1 MTTALRRVIAR
12 ADIVLLVAL
21 AYLPTLASAPGQ
33 MPSDTKLYLYL
44 DPGRLVSDAPWSW
57 DTRQFGGWVPHQTIS
72 YLWPSGPWY
81 WLFETLGVPVWI
93 AHRLWLGTL
102 LVAGGLG
109 VRWLARRLGLPVA
122 GALVAALI
130 YQLSPYILPYVSR
143 TSLMLLPW
151 AALGWLIGLTL
162 LAAQRGGW
170 RHPAIIAI
178 LLATVGAPNATAILM
193 IAPGPVL
200 WLVHATIQRDIDWR
214 RALATAGRIG
224 ALALLTAL
232 WWMSMLS
239 VQGRYGADVLGY
251 SESLEAVSATAR
263 APETIRGMGYWLAYV
278 RDPFAATTTAAL
290 DYMSSPGLIV
300 TSFALVTIGAAGL
313 AITRWSQR
321 RFAAALVLV
330 GTVLAVGVYPIN
342 DPSPLMSML
351 ASNSRSAPALAL
363 RSSTRAL
370 PLSTLGLALGAGAF
384 VVALS
389 GWLRRRSG
397 RASRFAALPAALAGV
412 LAVVNVP
419 VVWTAGF
426 VDPALARDDELPS
439 SWLDAAAALDDLEPG
454 FRVLQVPGTEFGAYR
469 WGYTVDPPL
478 PGLTE
483 RPLLTRDLLPLGTPA
498 LMDALFALDDRFQQR
513 IVEPES
519 IAPLARLFGA
529 DTVVVTGDVA
539 FDRFRTP
546 RPEPTAALFANGVPG
561 LGEPIRFGAPFVNEP
576 DVPMID
582 EESLS
587 QPSVG
592 TPVAPIELVPVT
604 DAVPIIRAA
613 TRSVLVAGN
622 GDGIVDAAAAGLIDG
637 TEVLRAAGALSG
649 DDLAAAAQDAALLI
663 ATDTNRRR
671 AHQWRGSQDVVGFTE
686 DDDLEQPDLLRVDPA
701 DQRLPVFG
709 PEPSPAE
716 TVAVQR
722 GPVRARATAYGEPFA
737 YRPEDRAVMAI
748 DGDPTTAWRVADRAD
763 PTGEAIELTLDD
775 PTGTLQLVQPL
786 DPTTNRWI
794 TGLTVEVDGGAPTPL
809 LLDGTSRS
817 DAGQTIVLPTAGR
830 VITLT
835 ITTIGEDLTRLPA
848 GPDGVGFAEIRTGA
862 GPTEEVVRLPPQL
875 TADSTSDQPLAIVM
889 TRLRTRATDRWRS
902 DPEPRLRREFEL
914 DRARDAD
921 VELTARLSARASDQV
936 LADLLGITGPI
947 SSERLTGVP
956 AAAGWAAT
964 DGDPATAWTSP
975 FGHTVGAS
983 VELPTSTIAA
993 GDRLAIRQPGDAVH
1007 AMITEI
1013 EVAGIDGTSGVRL
1026 PVPPPD
1032 ADGASTL
1039 VVPAGIEGGVR
1050 LTVTATDGALTQDRR
1065 YGELTPLPVAINEIE
1080 LPGLART
1087 NVPARFDTGCR
1098 DDLVA
1103 IDGEPL
1109 PISVSGS
1116 VGVALAT
1123 STVDVSVCGDE
1134 SLALAAGTHDVRS
1147 EPGGLTG
1154 IDIDRIVLR
1163 SPGADGTPASVAPP
1177 EQPIP
1182 VDVEPARTR
1191 REVTVGACPLGCW
1204 LVSGE
1209 GYNTGWSAELSGASL
1224 GEPEQLAGGIS
1235 GWRLPPANAAQTI
1248 LLTWTPQPTVTVGL
1262 VLSVLGVLLSLGII
1276 AATQRARFVHRPV
1289 DSPVL
1294 VAGRGRASPRAALTV
1309 GAIAT
1314 VLAALVVDIRAGLI
1328 VLLAAAVTCGV
1339 LRRPRLLGV
1348 LATAIIA
1355 LCGAVIARRVFLYD
1369 LPPGFDWLA
1378 NVTDLHRP
1386 VLTSVVLLAAAAA
1399 APREAGSTGSELP
1412 SRPSG

>member
-1 MTTALRRVIAR
+1 MTAALRRVIAR
-12 ADIVLLVAL
+12 ADILLLAAL
-21 AYLPTLASAPGQ
+21 AYLPTLASSPGQ

-109 VRWLARRLGLPVA
+109 VRWLARRLGLPAA

-151 AALGWLIGLTL
+151 AALGWLIGLTM

-170 RHPAIIAI
+170 RHPAIIA
-178 LLATVGAPNATAILM
+178 LVLATVGAPNATAILM

-200 WLVHATIQRDIDWR
+200 WLLHATVQREIDWR

-300 TSFALVTIGAAGL
+300 TSFTLVTVGAAGL

-321 RFAAALVLV
+321 RFAAVLVLV
-330 GTVLAVGVYPIN
+330 GTVLAVGVYPID

-384 VVALS
+384 VAALA
-389 GWLRRRSG
+389 GWLRRRPG
-397 RASRFAALPAALAGV
+397 RRASRFAAVPAALVGV
-412 LAVVNVP
+412 VAVVNVP

-439 SWLDAAAALDDLEPG
+439 SWVEAAAALDALEPG
-454 FRVLQVPGTEFGAYR
+454 FRVLQLPGTEFGAYR

-498 LMDALFALDDRFQQR
+498 LMDTLFALDDRFQQR
-513 IVEPES
+513 IVEPAS
-519 IAPLARLFGA
+519 IAPLARLFGV
-529 DTVVVTGDVA
+529 DTIVITGDVA

-546 RPEPTAALFANGVPG
+546 RPEPTSALFADGLPG
-561 LGEPIRFGAPFVNEP
+561 LGEPIRFGTPFVNEP

-587 QPSVG
+587 QAGSRRPGGADRARAGDRSG
-592 TPVAPIELVPVT
+592 ADHPGG
-604 DAVPIIRAA
+604 DAFGPR
-613 TRSVLVAGN
+613 RRN

-649 DDLAAAAQDAALLI
+649 DDLAAAADDASLLI

-686 DDDLEQPDLLRVDPA
+686 DDDLERPDLLRVDPA

-709 PEPSPAE
+709 PGPSPAE

-722 GPVRARATAYGEPFA
+722 GPVRARVTAYGEPFA

-748 DGDPTTAWRVADRAD
+748 DGDLATAWRVADRAD

-775 PTGTLQLVQPL
+775 PSDTLVLVQPL

-794 TGLTVEVDGGAPTPL
+794 TGVDRGG
-809 LLDGTSRS
+809 R
-817 DAGQTIVLPTAGR
+817 R
-830 VITLT
+830 
-835 ITTIGEDLTRLPA
+835 R
-848 GPDGVGFAEIRTGA
+848 R
-862 GPTEEVVRLPPQL
+862 
-875 TADSTSDQPLAIVM
+875 AD
-889 TRLRTRATDRWRS
+889 
-902 DPEPRLRREFEL
+902 
-914 DRARDAD
+914 
-921 VELTARLSARASDQV
+921 
-936 LADLLGITGPI
+936 
-947 SSERLTGVP
+947 
-956 AAAGWAAT
+956 AAGARR
-964 DGDPATAWTSP
+964 D
-975 FGHTVGAS
+975 
-983 VELPTSTIAA
+983 IADRHRPDHRAPGGRA
-993 GDRLAIRQPGDAVH
+993 GDH
-1007 AMITEI
+1007 A
-1013 EVAGIDGTSGVRL
+1013 D
-1026 PVPPPD
+1026 D
-1032 ADGASTL
+1032 HD
-1039 VVPAGIEGGVR
+1039 
-1050 LTVTATDGALTQDRR
+1050 DRR
-1065 YGELTPLPVAINEIE
+1065 GP
-1080 LPGLART
+1080 
-1087 NVPARFDTGCR
+1087 
-1098 DDLVA
+1098 
-1103 IDGEPL
+1103 
-1109 PISVSGS
+1109 
-1116 VGVALAT
+1116 
-1123 STVDVSVCGDE
+1123 
-1134 SLALAAGTHDVRS
+1134 H
-1147 EPGGLTG
+1147 
-1154 IDIDRIVLR
+1154 
-1163 SPGADGTPASVAPP
+1163 PAS
-1177 EQPIP
+1177 
-1182 VDVEPARTR
+1182 
-1191 REVTVGACPLGCW
+1191 
-1204 LVSGE
+1204 
-1209 GYNTGWSAELSGASL
+1209 
-1224 GEPEQLAGGIS
+1224 
-1235 GWRLPPANAAQTI
+1235 
-1248 LLTWTPQPTVTVGL
+1248 
-1262 VLSVLGVLLSLGII
+1262 
-1276 AATQRARFVHRPV
+1276 
-1289 DSPVL
+1289 
-1294 VAGRGRASPRAALTV
+1294 GRS
-1309 GAIAT
+1309 
-1314 VLAALVVDIRAGLI
+1314 
-1328 VLLAAAVTCGV
+1328 
-1339 LRRPRLLGV
+1339 
-1348 LATAIIA
+1348 
-1355 LCGAVIARRVFLYD
+1355 
-1369 LPPGFDWLA
+1369 
-1378 NVTDLHRP
+1378 
-1386 VLTSVVLLAAAAA
+1386 
-1399 APREAGSTGSELP
+1399 
-1412 SRPSG
+1412 